1 MRVWATTALLLIAL
15 TGCGAKGDGGSGTT
29 VKVGAAEVRVEVAD
43 TPAEQANG
51 LSRRPPL
58 DADEGMLFDFPRSS
72 RQPFWMKDMRFPIDI
87 VWIANGRV
95 AQVSPR
101 LPAPAPGTA
110 DADLPLY
117 RPRQAIDSALEVSS
131 GWARENGVGPGDV
144 VRVSR

>member
-1 MRVWATTALLLIAL
+1 MRVRATTVLLLIAL
-15 TGCGAKGDGGSGTT
+15 TGCGAKDDGGSGAS
-29 VKVGAAEVRVEVAD
+29 VKVGDAEVHVELAD

-51 LSRRPPL
+51 LSGRPPL

-117 RPRQAIDSALEVSS
+117 RPRQDIDSVLEVSS
-131 GWARENGVGPGDV
+131 GWARKNGVGPGD
-144 VRVSR
+144 RVEVAR